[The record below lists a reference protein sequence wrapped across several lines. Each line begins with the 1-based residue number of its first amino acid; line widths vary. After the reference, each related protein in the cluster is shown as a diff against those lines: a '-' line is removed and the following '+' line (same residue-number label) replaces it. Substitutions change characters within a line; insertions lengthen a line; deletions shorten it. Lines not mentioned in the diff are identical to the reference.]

1 MVSKSTK
8 AAENVYNYCTLTKS
22 THDIF
27 QKLFK
32 GHPVFRETVPLEKS
46 HDESATPSGPSLN
59 YRTQLIP
66 AKDVVKV
73 SEPFLSYVVKK
84 Y

>member
-1 MVSKSTK
+1 M
-8 AAENVYNYCTLTKS
+8 TLLKN
-22 THDIF
+22 F
-27 QKLFK
+27 LK

-46 HDESATPSGPSLN
+46 RDESATPSGPSRN

-73 SEPFLSYVVKK
+73 SELF
-84 Y
+84 